1 MARRGWDGFLDMQA
15 RPVTRRLRKLFV
27 GSYLFC
33 ISAQYAGVVFSLMRW
48 REGAGSRIYG
58 IGAFL
63 YVSTAMGQALLWMFL
78 IRRVNSGMSLEDR
91 AQLDFGKPYGRL
103 SSRQKFDVWVRVRR
117 EMQAGGRAPDERDA
131 LAQRE
136 AEGRAVRILQV
147 GVPVFVTGF
156 WVVCLCL
163 PASGVRVGLLIGA
176 AVMSVMAIA
185 VVILPDVIRMWTQPD
200 EVGEPKVVPMGR
212 EA

>member
-1 MARRGWDGFLDMQA
+1 MALRGWDGFLDMQA

-33 ISAQYAGVVFSLMRW
+33 FSAQCAGVVSSLMGW

-58 IGAFL
+58 TGAFL
-63 YVSTAMGQALLWMFL
+63 YVSTAMGWALLWMFFV
-78 IRRVNSGMSLEDR
+78 RRVNSGVSLEDR
-91 AQLDFGKPYGRL
+91 AQLDFGKPYEQL
-103 SSRQKFDVWVRVRR
+103 SSKQKFDVWVRVRR

-131 LAQRE
+131 LARRE
-136 AEGRAVRILQV
+136 AEGRAFRIFRW
-147 GVPVFVTGF
+147 GVPLFVMGF

-163 PASGVRVGLLIGA
+163 PASGARVGLVIGA
-176 AVMSVMAIA
+176 AVMSGMAIA
-185 VVILPDVIRMWTQPD
+185 VVILPDVIRMWTEPD
-200 EVGEPKVVPMGR
+200 DVGESKVVER